1 MIGAG
6 YVGVVAATCFSDFG
20 HTVCCGDSRPE
31 VVLALESGVVPFSEP
46 NLKELLEKQLR
57 SGRLSFSS
65 DLGYLINFADVLILS
80 VGTPSLDDGT
90 ADLSAIEAVAK
101 FIGENTNSDKIVV
114 VKSTVPAGTCEQVEK
129 LILAQLTR
137 RAAHHRVSVVSNP
150 EFLREGSAIV
160 DFLQPDRIIVGL
172 ETEEV
177 GAIMKSLYAPLLR
190 EQTKIIFMSRNS
202 AELTKYASNAMLA
215 LRISLMN
222 EVAQLAEKVGADIQS
237 ISLGV
242 GADHRI
248 GSKYLSAGVGF
259 GGSCFPKDL
268 KALSAVGKQNS
279 IEMLLIDATIAV
291 NSKQRTLLVNKASA
305 HFQNLKGLKCAVWGL
320 SFKPDTD
327 DIRESPAVA
336 IVNLLLH
343 AGVTVS
349 AYDPVVKKLPNI
361 DDLSTKKFQIVKSAL
376 DAVKD
381 ADMLFLLTEWR
392 EFMSPDF
399 HKMFKIM
406 KQPVIFDGR
415 NIWNSKSM
423 SSRGFTYFSIGG

>member
-31 VVLALESGVVPFSEP
+31 VVSALESGVVPFSEP

-376 DAVKD
+376 DAIKD